1 MWTCRDPGGHLGVLW
16 GPWGLPLPQQRSG
29 QLYSPRSAL
38 AKTVVPVGKVFWQR
52 CISNWGGWRAGVSQR
67 SRRASPWANAA
78 PRPCCLAFR
87 LAFLSHVLPW

>member
-16 GPWGLPLPQQRSG
+16 GPWGLLLPQQRSG

-52 CISNWGGWRAGVSQR
+52 LHR
-67 SRRASPWANAA
+67 
-78 PRPCCLAFR
+78 
-87 LAFLSHVLPW
+87 